1 MEFFGLDFVE
11 DLASRCR
18 ERLRL
23 DETLTDG
30 GPYRPLTRAD
40 DAAPAGWIRL
50 WTAPDSDLVDR
61 MLHIRLQVDP
71 VDTQLFFLFGRSP
84 TAMPHFHAQ
93 VVQFAPDACVYNADF
108 LPRLDPVKHPDYFA
122 RVFEPLS
129 KPYWRAINDPQNKCS
144 LAPAN
149 PAIAAYLTPWSI
161 GVGQPTDRGELD
173 RVAPQIHA
181 FLDHYLE
188 LAGSLDYPIDDAH
201 MQTARD
207 RAHLD
212 NFFSD
217 RLDRRAWNGVYGLI
231 GEEAGKN
238 LKEILKTPLS

>member
-1 MEFFGLDFVE
+1 MEFFGFDFID

-18 ERLRL
+18 DSLPVE
-23 DETLTDG
+23 EILTSA
-30 GPYRPLTRAD
+30 GPYCPLTGAD
-40 DAAPAGWIRL
+40 GSTSAGCIRL
-50 WTAPDSDLVDR
+50 WSASASPLVDR
-61 MLHIRLQVDP
+61 MIHIRLQADP

-108 LPRLDPVKHPDYFA
+108 LARLDPVEHPDYFA

-129 KPYWRAINDPQNKCS
+129 KPYWRAINDPQNKCAM
-144 LAPAN
+144 APAN

-161 GVGQPTDRGELD
+161 GVGQPTNRAELD

-181 FLDHYLE
+181 FLDHYLD
-188 LAGSLDYPIDDAH
+188 LARSLDYPIDDAH
-201 MQTARD
+201 AQNARD

-212 NFFSD
+212 NFFAD

-231 GEEAGKN
+231 GEDAGRH
-238 LKEILKTPLS
+238 LKDVLKTSLS